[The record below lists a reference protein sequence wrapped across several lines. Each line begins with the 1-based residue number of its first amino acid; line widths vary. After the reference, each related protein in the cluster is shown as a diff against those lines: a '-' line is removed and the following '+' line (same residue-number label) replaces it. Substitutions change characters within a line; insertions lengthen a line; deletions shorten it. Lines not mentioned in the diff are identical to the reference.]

1 MGRFYM
7 ITDFSSLFII
17 SSIGA
22 PVLILLMFLPTIVE
36 LRKPVDSGPRLILPA
51 YSAVLSQK
59 SIISSIV
66 DVEGHHELDF
76 ILLPLVAKAVG
87 VLPNLETYRVGS

>member
-1 MGRFYM
+1 M
-7 ITDFSSLFII
+7 IADFSSLIVI

-36 LRKPVDSGPRLILPA
+36 LRKPVDAGPRLIFPV
-51 YSAVLSQK
+51 YSVVFSQK

-66 DVEGHHELDF
+66 NVEEHHELDF

-87 VLPNLETYRVGS
+87 VLSNLEALVG

>member
-1 MGRFYM
+1 M
-7 ITDFSSLFII
+7 ITDFSSLVII

-36 LRKPVDSGPRLILPA
+36 LRKPVDSGPRIIFPA
-51 YSAVLSQK
+51 YAAVLSQK
-59 SIISSIV
+59 FIISSIAN
-66 DVEGHHELDF
+66 VEEHHELDF

-87 VLPNLETYRVGS
+87 VLPNLEA